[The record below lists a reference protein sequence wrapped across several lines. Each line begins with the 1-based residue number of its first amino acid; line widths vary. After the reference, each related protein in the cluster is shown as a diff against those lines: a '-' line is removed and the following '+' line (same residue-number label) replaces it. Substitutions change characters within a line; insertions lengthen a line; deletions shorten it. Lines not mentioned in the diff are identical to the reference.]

1 MAGYYDPNKD
11 YSTAIETAKK
21 SGASSS
27 EIKRLETERDNK
39 VADKYKGNEPKMYG
53 SDKTYKEAIADN
65 DRDAISNA
73 ITIQETKNTSGTSTG
88 VFNGIE
94 YDRTNQGNGVYG
106 VPTSNSTVKNY
117 TQGGVT
123 YQVGPDMSRRTDLKN
138 GYAISNGYTVF
149 YDENG
154 YATRAVKGNADYTPN
169 QDYNAS
175 NGTYNKNGAWTD
187 NEMLTKS
194 QLDAIQSYR
203 DAAAAGTMTWA
214 DANAKANAIRA
225 GYGYTIDNQ
234 GNVTNSGA
242 LTAVNDRRE
251 QLGLPVNDED
261 AYAQYYRYL
270 MGTDTS
276 PLAQAGGQVKTFD
289 QFVQENGM
297 NAGSQQA
304 AVKAPAS
311 QDLTSVSPY
320 ASGIS
325 GGSSST
331 GVSGTSGADGR
342 DPYQYLMDMYAQK
355 NAAQLA
361 ALRSTYEQNVAD
373 SQAQDDLIS
382 AAYDKQRN
390 QTAAQNDLQ
399 RMYMNEYGIMRG
411 LNTGASG
418 QMALAQSAAYQGNMA
433 QLSAQEA
440 QSLADNALTREKLAI
455 AYSNAVDQAAAE
467 GDYQLAQALYNE
479 YVRQDE
485 LARQDAANAQEQ
497 ANWEAKFNYQKEQDA
512 WDNAVAQAELLAGF
526 GDFSGYKA
534 LGYSD
539 AQIALMQNAWNAQ
552 YGTPVTGTT
561 ETPGSA
567 PKPKYD
573 NGGLTTSQVKQL
585 QQKLGVTADG
595 KWGSQS
601 SKAAGGL
608 TADEAWKKYGTAS
621 YDMSFD
627 ELKNTITRY
636 LALGGKQRAQNV
648 LDSKW
653 DSLTSAQQAELSKL
667 FG

>member
-1 MAGYYDPNKD
+1 MAVGYYDPNKD
-11 YSTAIETAKK
+11 YSKAISEAKAAGK
-21 SGASSS
+21 DTS
-27 EIKRLETERDNK
+27 KLEAERQNK
-39 VADKYKGNEPKMYG
+39 IDDKYGGKEPNMYG
-53 SDKTYKEAIADN
+53 SDKTFSQASRDN
-65 DRDAISNA
+65 DSDAISNA
-73 ITIQETKNTSGTSTG
+73 ISISNSRGGNSS
-88 VFNGIE
+88 N
-94 YDRTNQGNGVYG
+94 YGNGGSSGGSTDLVKGAGYVTGGYTIGVNGSPILNDNPYWNSGAYG
-106 VPTSNSTVKNY
+106 KT
-117 TQGGVT
+117 
-123 YQVGPDMSRRTDLKN
+123 DMSRRPDLA
-138 GYAISNGYTVF
+138 GRYATSNGFTVF

-154 YATRAVKGNADYTPN
+154 YATHAIKGVADYLPGK
-169 QDYNAS
+169 DYNAS
-175 NGTYNKNGAWTD
+175 NGTYNKTGAWTD
-187 NEMLTKS
+187 NEMLTPEQVS
-194 QLDAIQSYR
+194 LIQSYR
-203 DAAAAGTMTWA
+203 DAANAGTMTWA
-214 DANAKANAIRA
+214 EANEKANAIRA

-234 GNVTNSGA
+234 GNVTNSGV

-331 GVSGTSGADGR
+331 GISGTSGADGR

-433 QLSAQEA
+433 QLGAQEA

-497 ANWEAKFNYQKEQDA
+497 ANWLAKFNYQKEQDA
-512 WDNAVAQAELLAGF
+512 LSQQNWQAKFDYQKQQDDLNYQLALQKLAG
-526 GDFSGYKA
+526 
-534 LGYSD
+534 
-539 AQIALMQNAWNAQ
+539 
-552 YGTPVTGTT
+552 TGTT
-561 ETPGSA
+561 SKTGGTSTGG
-567 PKPKYD
+567 YD

>member
-1 MAGYYDPNKD
+1 MAVGYYDPNKD
-11 YSTAIETAKK
+11 YSKAISEAKAAGK
-21 SGASSS
+21 DTSQ
-27 EIKRLETERDNK
+27 LEAERQNK
-39 VADKYKGNEPKMYG
+39 IDDKYGGKEPNMIG
-53 SDKTYKEAIADN
+53 SNQKFSDVYN
-65 DRDAISNA
+65 G
-73 ITIQETKNTSGTSTG
+73 GTSSNHDTPSNNST
-88 VFNGIE
+88 FNGITYTKQE
-94 YDRTNQGNGVYG
+94 GTGVYG
-106 VPTSNSTVKNY
+106 VPIINSEQKNY
-117 TQGGVT
+117 KQGGVT
-123 YQVGPDMSRRTDLKN
+123 YQVGADMSRRPELANKI
-138 GYAISNGYTVF
+138 AISNGYTVF

-154 YATRAVKGNADYTPN
+154 YATKAIKGTVDYTPN
-169 QDYNAS
+169 QDYNAG
-175 NGTYNKNGAWTD
+175 NGTYNQNGAWTD
-187 NEMLTKS
+187 NEMLTKE
-194 QLDAIQSYR
+194 QLDLIQSYR
-203 DAAAAGTMTWA
+203 DAANAGTMTWA

-225 GYGYTIDNQ
+225 GYGYSIDNK
-234 GNVTNSGA
+234 GNVTDSGA
-242 LTAVNDRRE
+242 LTAVNDRRQ
-251 QLGLPVNDED
+251 QLGLGTDPES
-261 AYAQYYRYL
+261 ASAEYYRYL

-433 QLSAQEA
+433 QLGAQEA

-455 AYSNAVDQAAAE
+455 AYSNAVDQASAE

-497 ANWEAKFNYQKEQDA
+497 ANWLAKFNYQKEQDA
-512 WDNAVAQAELLAGF
+512 LSQQNWQAQFDYQKQQDDLNYQLALQKLAG
-526 GDFSGYKA
+526 
-534 LGYSD
+534 
-539 AQIALMQNAWNAQ
+539 
-552 YGTPVTGTT
+552 TGTT
-561 ETPGSA
+561 SKTGGTPTGG
-567 PKPKYD
+567 YD

-595 KWGSQS
+595 LWGKNSQN
-601 SKAAGGL
+601 AANGL
-608 TADEAWKKYGTAS
+608 SADEAWKKYMG

-653 DSLTSAQQAELSKL
+653 DSLTAAQQSELSKL